1 MSSRLGLVAFQLEL
15 FNRKLRTAR
24 WESRTIPS
32 TTVPL
37 TMQVLKLRMQLYEDS
52 RPGPSDESLA
62 KA

>member
-1 MSSRLGLVAFQLEL
+1 MGSCFQLE
-15 FNRKLRTAR
+15 FFDQNPRTGTL
-24 WESRTIPS
+24 ESRTIPS

-52 RPGPSDESLA
+52 RSGPSGESLA